1 MKHAKKKGFED
12 FCFHTKRILKAIWFI
27 LNLLAVLKTLFD

>member
-12 FCFHTKRILKAIWFI
+12 IFYLTKVILKAIWFI